1 MAAHGEISL
10 SSQLTT
16 PVGMLA
22 VAGTAAA
29 VGSYVFTTRK
39 FNELSGHIESTN
51 KALEGL
57 TTHIRSVDFKEI
69 PKFKHYVQ
77 DITRNL
83 SQVISAVQGLHSDF
97 ETVKSEHMALKA
109 QLAEMYEH
117 LMASRSTGEAEVRS
131 HPMGA
136 PPVRVPL
143 PIPRTH
149 PVSVH
154 RPMTLARPIAAM
166 VPPAPL
172 PVETEETEFSVDDV
186 ARIASGR
193 QPSAI

>member
-1 MAAHGEISL
+1 MTAHGEISL

-57 TTHIRSVDFKEI
+57 TTHIKSFDFKEI

-109 QLAEMYEH
+109 QLAEMYEQ
-117 LMASRSTGEAEVRS
+117 LMAPRSTGEPEVRP
-131 HPMGA
+131 HPIGA
-136 PPVRVPL
+136 LPVRVPL

-149 PVSVH
+149 PAVVH
-154 RPMTLARPIAAM
+154 RPLTRPITSM

-172 PVETEETEFSVDDV
+172 PVETEETEFSIDDI